1 LSFSSIPIS
10 RSQVDF
16 LQLVPLVFPAVD
28 DLLQLAVRL
37 LNLLGDL
44 GVVPEVGGEG
54 LLFQPLQLVF
64 LLSQVKDAPSGP
76 AGDPSIQLS
85 SVRNSMHRYQAFID
99 CVLHD

>member
-1 LSFSSIPIS
+1 MKGVAVVLLQPHLEE
-10 RSQVDF
+10 QVDF
-16 LQLVPLVFPAVD
+16 LQLVPLVFQAVD

-76 AGDPSIQLS
+76 GGDPSIQLS
-85 SVRNSMHRYQAFID
+85 SVSKRLHRYQAS
-99 CVLHD
+99 